1 MLWILAILGLIS
13 ALWGIAHH
21 LKDADPPPVCIEMT
35 ASAPVSTTGVP
46 ANRQAEVTAL
56 GTVPNAVT

>member
-21 LKDADPPPVCIEMT
+21 LKDEGPPPICTEHRCECVGFDHGRGE
-35 ASAPVSTTGVP
+35 ALSPGVRIYEP
-46 ANRQAEVTAL
+46 W
-56 GTVPNAVT
+56 

>member
-21 LKDADPPPVCIEMT
+21 LKDADPPPVCIEHDCQC
-35 ASAPVSTTGVP
+35 VSFDYGR
-46 ANRQAEVTAL
+46 AGE
-56 GTVPNAVT
+56 